1 MIRFWAGAA
10 VAAAL
15 AAAGCG
21 GGGGGGGS
29 VPDGAEIAPVSS
41 VAFVSV
47 STDFSSAQWK
57 QVTKLARRFPG
68 TPQLIAE
75 FKKQTKGLDFEQDI
89 KPALGP
95 EVDLVWFDAANNGND
110 VVGLTKP
117 DTTAKLEAL
126 LQKSRSKGESK
137 AVTAQVGDWVAISDS
152 QAKLDRFKTAAAGD
166 KLAGDKDFKQAFEKL
181 DSDASVRAWISGKF
195 VQSELDRG
203 LATSGAPPRLSHDL
217 GDLHAISAA
226 AKAEDEGASF
236 ELDGLLDPTPDPGT
250 FSPSLPGDVPSGAL
264 LYLSTT
270 RLDTQLRTVLRLVGK
285 SLPKFNTQLS
295 QVEGVLGLS
304 LENDI
309 YPLLKDESALAV
321 YPGAGQ
327 IPRILFLQKVDDE
340 TKADSLLR
348 RFSAIAQLS
357 GSIKAETVQL
367 GGESVQKL
375 TFTGTPV
382 TLYDGTAKGKVFVT
396 NASNLAEQTI
406 GGPADSLADD
416 PLYRSARDAA
426 GMPGKVAAFAFGNVE
441 NGLPYVL
448 RLAQQ
453 SGSVVPPEA
462 FANVKPLHATVVY
475 LVKDGGALRISGFQ
489 TIK

>member
-1 MIRFWAGAA
+1 MRHFLAGAA

-15 AAAGCG
+15 ATAGC

-29 VPDGAEIAPVSS
+29 VPDGAEIAPSSS

-57 QVTKLARRFPG
+57 QVTNLAGKFPG

-75 FKKQTKGLDFEQDI
+75 LKKQTKGLDFEQDV

-95 EVDLVWFDAANNGND
+95 EVDLVWFDAANNGDD

-117 DTTAKLEAL
+117 DTTAKLETL

-181 DSDASVRAWISGKF
+181 DSDASVRAWISGEL
-195 VQSELDRG
+195 VQSALDRG
-203 LATSGAPPRLSHDL
+203 LAKSGAPPRLSHDL
-217 GDLHAISAA
+217 GDLHGISAA
-226 AKAEDEGASF
+226 AKAEDEGASV

-264 LYLSTT
+264 LYVSTT
-270 RLDTQLRTVLRLVGK
+270 RLDAQLRTVLRLVAK
-285 SLPKFNTQLS
+285 SRPNFETQLS
-295 QVEGVLGLS
+295 QIEGVLGLS

-309 YPLLKDESALAV
+309 YPLLKDESAVAV
-321 YPGAGQ
+321 YPGTGQ
-327 IPRILFLQKVDDE
+327 IPRVLFLQKVDDE
-340 TKADSLLR
+340 KKADSLLR

-367 GGESVQKL
+367 AGQSVQKL
-375 TFTGTPV
+375 TFTGTRV
-382 TLYDGTAKGKVFVT
+382 TIYDGAANGKVFVT
-396 NASNLAEQTI
+396 NASNLAEQAI
-406 GGPADSLADD
+406 RGPADSLADD

-426 GMPGKVAAFAFGNVE
+426 GMPGKVAAFAFSDTQ

-453 SGSVVPPEA
+453 SGSVVPPQA
-462 FANVKPLHATVVY
+462 FTNVKPLHAAVVY
-475 LVKDGGALRISGFQ
+475 VVKDGDALRISGFQ

>member
-1 MIRFWAGAA
+1 MTRFWAAV

-21 GGGGGGGS
+21 GGGGGGS
-29 VPDGAEIAPVSS
+29 VPDGAGLAPASS

-47 STDFSSAQWK
+47 NTDFSSAQWK
-57 QVTKLARRFPG
+57 QVTKLAGRFPG

-75 FKKQTKGLDFEQDI
+75 LEKQTKGLDFEQDV

-95 EVDLVWFDAANNGND
+95 EVDLVWFDAANTGND

-117 DTTAKLEAL
+117 DTTAKLETL
-126 LQKSRSKGESK
+126 LEKSRSKGESK

-152 QAKLDRFKTAAAGD
+152 QAKLDRFKTASAGD

-181 DSDASVRAWISGKF
+181 DSDASVRSWISGTF

-217 GDLHAISAA
+217 GDLHGISAA
-226 AKAEDEGASF
+226 AKAEAEGAGV
-236 ELDGLLDPTPDPGT
+236 ELDGLLDPTPHPET
-250 FSPSLPGDVPSGAL
+250 FSPSLPDEVPSGAL
-264 LYLSTT
+264 LYVSTT
-270 RLDTQLRTVLRLVGK
+270 RLDAQVRTVLRLVSRSK
-285 SLPKFNTQLS
+285 PNFDTQLS
-295 QVEGVLGLS
+295 QIEGVLGLS

-309 YPLLKDESALAV
+309 YPLLKDESAVAV
-321 YPGAGQ
+321 YQGTGQ
-327 IPRILFLQKVDDE
+327 LPRVLFLQKVDDE

-357 GSIKAETVQL
+357 GSIKAETVQVA
-367 GGESVQKL
+367 GESVQKL
-375 TFTGTPV
+375 TFAGGTPV
-382 TLYDGTAKGKVFVT
+382 TIFDGAAKGKVFVT
-396 NASNLAEQTI
+396 NSSNLAEQAVA
-406 GGPADSLADD
+406 GPVDSLADD

-426 GMPGKVAAFAFGNVE
+426 GMPGKVAAFAFGDME

-462 FANVKPLHATVVY
+462 FTNVKPLHAAVVY
-475 LVKDGGALRISGFQ
+475 LIKDGDALRISGFQ